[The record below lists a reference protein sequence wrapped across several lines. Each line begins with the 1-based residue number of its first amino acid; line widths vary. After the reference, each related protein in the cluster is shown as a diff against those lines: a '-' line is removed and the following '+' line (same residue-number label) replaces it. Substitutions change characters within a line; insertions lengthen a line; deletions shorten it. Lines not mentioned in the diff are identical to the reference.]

1 MNTQVCAAF
10 LAMSLTIAGAANAD
24 SRYNVTVENRSGIAI
39 DQIYMS
45 RVTDPNWRNDLLG
58 SVILW
63 SGYDTTILKG
73 WGHYDVKLVDGDG
86 DDCVV
91 NDVAI
96 QGDGTLM
103 ITGEWLLRCEGY
115 G

>member
-1 MNTQVCAAF
+1 MNTKFCAAF
-10 LAMSLTIAGAANAD
+10 LAMSLTIAGAAHAD
-24 SRYNVTVENRSGIAI
+24 NLTVENRSGIAI

-45 RVTDPNWRNDLLG
+45 RVTDPDWRNDLLG
-58 SVILW
+58 SGILW

-73 WGHYDVKLVDGDG
+73 WGRYDVKLVDGDG

-96 QGDGTLM
+96 RGDSTLM
-103 ITGEWLLRCEGY
+103 ITRAWLLRCEGY